1 MAKHGIFVK
10 KYGEEED
17 NLISELSSE
26 MTGNYY
32 EAFRE
37 AANEALAISQ
47 DDNNYFAEVY
57 MVDDEGNIINDE
69 EGPSFSTWD
78 KDKEDMLMEKE
89 ESGRRLYEIDEE
101 GEYTYAKKKEELESP
116 NDDMP
121 YTVVIN
127 CNLSYTVWAKTKEE
141 AKEKAMEIEMPGAY
155 EADTFEIVKVIEGD
169 EGNKKIKSKDIK
181 ANEKFVVVV
190 GIEVEAN
197 NEDEAKSKVSTI
209 LMPKQDNKEIIGYY
223 IDYADTL

>member
-10 KYGEEED
+10 KYGEED

-37 AANEALAISQ
+37 AADEALAISQ

-69 EGPSFSTWD
+69 KEGPVFSTYD
-78 KDKEDMLMEKE
+78 KDKEDELMEKE

-101 GEYTYAKKKEELESP
+101 GEMTYAKKKEENEKNIYLVSMTE
-116 NDDMP
+116 
-121 YTVVIN
+121 TV
-127 CNLSYTVWAKTKEE
+127 
-141 AKEKAMEIEMPGAY
+141 AY
-155 EADTFEIVKVIEGD
+155 LYE
-169 EGNKKIKSKDIK
+169 IK
-181 ANEKFVVVV
+181 ASS
-190 GIEVEAN
+190 
-197 NEDEAKSKVSTI
+197 EDEAVKICENKWGNGTLGKVV
-209 LMPKQDNKEIIGYY
+209 KK
-223 IDYADTL
+223 DTTDRFFQSEGIK